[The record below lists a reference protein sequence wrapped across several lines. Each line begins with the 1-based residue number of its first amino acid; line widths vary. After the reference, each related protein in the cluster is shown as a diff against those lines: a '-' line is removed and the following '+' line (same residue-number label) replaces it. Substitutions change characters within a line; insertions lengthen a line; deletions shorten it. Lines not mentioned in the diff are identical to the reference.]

1 MAGTP
6 PTRLLSGTS
15 FVTTAPAAT
24 ITLFPRTDLSNLHFD
39 TVVTA
44 VYRPYVTTLASSA
57 LRQGRPVLLAEGKF
71 HEGDTITTGA
81 VSSPLSLTETVV
93 EAWILTIP
101 VGGGSV
107 DHTIRW
113 LMPDPNGHY
122 AVYLL
127 QGGNWVRIKAES
139 FGSYRSFPIVG
150 GGTIAITES
159 PGLPGWGWAAGAGT
173 LALIAGVVRAFGRH
187 CTRPKPPPNNCRIPA
202 IGPQANRPPDG
213 SARFARGARLA
224 AGGPAALPLHPL

>member
-1 MAGTP
+1 M
-6 PTRLLSGTS
+6 
-15 FVTTAPAAT
+15 
-24 ITLFPRTDLSNLHFD
+24 
-39 TVVTA
+39 
-44 VYRPYVTTLASSA
+44 
-57 LRQGRPVLLAEGKF
+57 LLAEGKF

-101 VGGGSV
+101 VGGGPV

-139 FGSYRSFPIVG
+139 LGSYRCFPIVG

-173 LALIAGVVRAFGRH
+173 WADE
-187 CTRPKPPPNNCRIPA
+187 P
-202 IGPQANRPPDG
+202 
-213 SARFARGARLA
+213 
-224 AGGPAALPLHPL
+224 

>member
-1 MAGTP
+1 M
-6 PTRLLSGTS
+6 
-15 FVTTAPAAT
+15 
-24 ITLFPRTDLSNLHFD
+24 
-39 TVVTA
+39 
-44 VYRPYVTTLASSA
+44 
-57 LRQGRPVLLAEGKF
+57 LLAEGKF

-122 AVYLL
+122 AIYLL

-139 FGSYRSFPIVG
+139 FGSY
-150 GGTIAITES
+150 
-159 PGLPGWGWAAGAGT
+159 
-173 LALIAGVVRAFGRH
+173 
-187 CTRPKPPPNNCRIPA
+187 
-202 IGPQANRPPDG
+202 
-213 SARFARGARLA
+213 
-224 AGGPAALPLHPL
+224 